1 MATNSTAVGIDH
13 PTIVPTNF
21 EEDAE
26 DGRTAGSRDGDADA
40 ER

>member
-21 EEDAE
+21 GESE
-26 DGRTAGSRDGDADA
+26 DGRSAGSRDEDGSHA